1 MTIALYILAAMW
13 AIGALGGAAVLAYT
27 LSESWPARAIWS
39 LILIPV
45 WALAG
50 LGPLL
55 IIHSETG
62 PVLATLQKSEWVCA
76 ASHTSTSTSY
86 VMVGRVATPVTSE
99 SQVCDQYVRR
109 GAQ

>member
-1 MTIALYILAAMW
+1 MTIALYILAVMW
-13 AIGALGGAAVLAYT
+13 AIGSGTGAAIAV
-27 LSESWPARAIWS
+27 SEVFDSWFSRA
-39 LILIPV
+39 L
-45 WALAG
+45 WALVIIPMWAMVG

-55 IIHSETG
+55 VVHSETG
-62 PVLATLQKSEWVCA
+62 PVLATLQKSEWVCG

-86 VMVGRVATPVTSE
+86 VIVGKAATPVTSE